1 MHNSYLGIN
10 SFKEMKKQIQCKHL
24 YNLFQ
29 PLQSI
34 ITKNEIFEKIP
45 WNFFSKIIQQNFRGM
60 GWGGGNRRNFFLR
73 GPRKFS
79 LLPVAFYIYDSWFI
93 LNLFAIGI
101 WYRSI
106 EVNSIGYWDIE
117 LFCTFIYY
125 TSTPAEPRINF
136 I

>member
-1 MHNSYLGIN
+1 MHSSYLGIN

-24 YNLFQ
+24 YNLYNLFQ

-34 ITKNEIFEKIP
+34 ITKKEIFEKILET
-45 WNFFSKIIQQNFRGM
+45 FFSKIIQQNFRGM
-60 GWGGGNRRNFFLR
+60 GGGNRRNIFLR

-79 LLPVAFYIYDSWFI
+79 LLPGAFYIYDSWFI

-106 EVNSIGYWDIE
+106 EVNSIGIIE
-117 LFCTFIYY
+117 ILSY
-125 TSTPAEPRINF
+125 SALL
-136 I
+136 